1 MALVSAKI
9 STYQK
14 DKTNCFCN
22 HFDLSDNINIKSIKS
37 INSSATTLTDKI
49 LNSTISFAKDV
60 ENYRKK
66 IKLSESDL
74 LGLEFSIGGANKNKN
89 IQFGILYAKNQIGKN
104 DFLKEK
110 EVSNYCRNK
119 PGLSRVVSLQT
130 QDGLPDHFVSKKY
143 ATFAVYDD
151 NIKSEMLSDL
161 LLSGLNMEQAK
172 SLACQ
177 FIDILKTLYI
187 NKVSHNDLHKENL
200 LILKDKN
207 QSSLLMKLIDFGR
220 SKIGSEF
227 DVVKFNDIDYVFFNK
242 GSSVLE
248 TTARNVLTPVVAS
261 MHYSP
266 AIKIKQKH
274 KPLHG
279 IIKSCRNTNIDIDK
293 ELVRIGEALKGALTL
308 NSANYMAFDDAK
320 KSVCLLISR
329 AFGFNEK

>member
-1 MALVSAKI
+1 MTLISAKI
-9 STYQK
+9 NTYQK
-14 DKTNCFCN
+14 DKTNCFCS

-37 INSSATTLTDKI
+37 INSSATSLIDKS

-60 ENYRKK
+60 EIHRKK

-74 LGLEFSIGGANKNKN
+74 LGLEFSSGGANKNKN

-119 PGLSRVVSLQT
+119 PDLSRVVSLQT
-130 QDGLPDHFVSKKY
+130 QDGLPDYFVSKKY

-177 FIDILKTLYI
+177 LIDILKTLYI

-207 QSSLLMKLIDFGR
+207 QSLLLMKLIDFGR
-220 SKIGSEF
+220 SKIGREF